1 MAPSIA
7 NSIITTKAI
16 MTRKRNVEYSAPFRG
31 LLTMRNNEYGI
42 MSAANTKNRSATDD
56 PRVRAYPIRQA
67 NSARVSTM
75 KSATFIPQVYTI
87 NQLTSSSITK
97 ER

>member
-16 MTRKRNVEYSAPFRG
+16 MTRKRNVEYSAPLLG

-42 MSAANTKNRSATDD
+42 MSAASTKNKSANED
-56 PRVRAYPIRQA
+56 PRVRVYPIRQA
-67 NSARVSTM
+67 NSAMVSNIN
-75 KSATFIPQVYTI
+75 SAAFIPQLYHKKGVC
-87 NQLTSSSITK
+87 Q
-97 ER
+97 